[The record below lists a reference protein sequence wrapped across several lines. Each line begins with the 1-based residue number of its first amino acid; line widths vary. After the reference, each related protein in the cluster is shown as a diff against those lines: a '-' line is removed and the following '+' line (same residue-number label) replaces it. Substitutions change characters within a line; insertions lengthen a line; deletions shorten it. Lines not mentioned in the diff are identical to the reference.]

1 VSRDTS
7 FYYSF
12 LVLPPSKRQAIVAV
26 WDFCRAVDDAVD
38 EVVDAAGMKAA
49 AGGSRDPAACQIA
62 AWRGEL
68 ARCYDTRTPQ
78 TRQGT
83 RLRPFIQRFDLPR
96 RAFEDVIDG
105 VAMDLEQQRYETFG
119 ALHQYCL
126 RVASAVG
133 LICVEI
139 FGYQDERTREY
150 AVQLGVAL
158 QLTNIIRDVAV
169 DLANGRVYLPQED
182 LRRFGCTEGD
192 LQNARVTSPVRALLQ
207 FECDRARG
215 YYEQADRVLPALD
228 ARALIAA
235 RIMGAIYYEI
245 LRSIERADYDVFS
258 RVIRVPR
265 PRRAVIAAATW
276 ARAMLFS

>member
-1 VSRDTS
+1 MSGRDTN

-12 LVLPPSKRQAIVAV
+12 VVLPPQKRQAIIAV

-38 EVVDAAGMKAA
+38 EDRAGVSVES
-49 AGGSRDPAACQIA
+49 GGSQQQAGCDIIE
-62 AWRGEL
+62 WRAEL
-68 ARCYDTRTPQ
+68 ARCYDGHAPQ
-78 TRQGT
+78 TRQGR
-83 RLRPFIQRFDLPR
+83 RLKPFVERFRLPR

-105 VAMDLEQQRYETFG
+105 VAMDLEQQRYETFDE
-119 ALHQYCL
+119 LYQYCL

-139 FGYQDERTREY
+139 FGYRDERSRDY

-169 DLANGRVYLPQED
+169 DLAAGRVYLPQED
-182 LRRFGCTEGD
+182 LRRFGCSEED
-192 LQNARVTSPVRALLQ
+192 LRKGELTDRVRALIR
-207 FECDRARG
+207 FECDRART
-215 YYEQADRVLPALD
+215 YYENAQRALPSAD

-235 RIMGAIYYEI
+235 RIMGAIYFEI
-245 LRSIERADYDVFS
+245 LRSIERAHYDVFS

-265 PRRAVIAAATW
+265 RRRAVIAATTW
-276 ARAMLFS
+276 AQGMVFG